1 MAACKRRGIRVLSVA
16 GAGAKADPTRLH
28 VVDVWE
34 SSCDSLAKALRY
46 RWAVAAGCA
55 AVAGRAGHM
64 DSPAQARPSGGHHAP
79 ACQTAMAPPGS

>member
-46 RWAVAAGCA
+46 R
-55 AVAGRAGHM
+55 
-64 DSPAQARPSGGHHAP
+64 
-79 ACQTAMAPPGS
+79 